1 MGAAR
6 GCVAPAAAG
15 LLSDTVAMDKGRA
28 TRGLES
34 SLGDNIASS
43 VGWPDRYIGEYFLTL
58 PPSVCENNDFMFLR
72 KVDNTG
78 SHPV

>member
-34 SLGDNIASS
+34 SLGDNIASAW
-43 VGWPDRYIGEYFLTL
+43 GGPIATL
-58 PPSVCENNDFMFLR
+58 ENISWTREWALEPNGHF
-72 KVDNTG
+72 
-78 SHPV
+78 SY

>member
-43 VGWPDRYIGEYFLTL
+43 VGWPDRYIGEYFL
-58 PPSVCENNDFMFLR
+58 DARM
-72 KVDNTG
+72 G
-78 SHPV
+78 SGAERSFFYQ